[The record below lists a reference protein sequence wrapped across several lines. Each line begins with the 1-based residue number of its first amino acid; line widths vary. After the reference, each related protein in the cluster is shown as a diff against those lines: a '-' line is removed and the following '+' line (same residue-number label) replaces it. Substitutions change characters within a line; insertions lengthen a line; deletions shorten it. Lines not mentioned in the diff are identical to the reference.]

1 LQDSDEEDEMTE
13 LKLDYPPPKAYKDT
27 ERTHSP
33 SFRPQPEVRQGWG
46 DHSSP
51 SVRLIGQS
59 RAKPLF
65 EPKVVSEAS
74 SPVVR
79 KSSRIPKR
87 RVLDGDE
94 EESEDANQ
102 TQRQLLHGR
111 GELFVIFIPLG
122 YEQT

>member
-1 LQDSDEEDEMTE
+1 MTE